1 MIDYLS
7 LDMRK
12 SDFYQGIFKADAEQ
26 IEFFNASIQDIKK
39 QLLIDTATWGLAIF
53 EKELN
58 IKTDLNK
65 PLSERRSVIK
75 SKLRGSGKVDHILI
89 KIVADAYSNGD
100 VVVSFN
106 GHIVVKFT
114 SLYGIPPNL
123 DDVKAA
129 LEDIKPA
136 HLAID
141 YEFRY
146 LLIKDIHN
154 VLTLEQMEQTQLNKF
169 AGGEAVGQ

>member
-12 SDFYQGIFKADAEQ
+12 SNIYQEIFKADSRQ
-26 IEFFNASIQDIKK
+26 IDIFNASIEDIKK
-39 QLLIDTATWGLAIF
+39 QLLIDTATWGLAIY
-53 EKELN
+53 EKELK

-65 PLSERRSVIK
+65 PLGERRSVIK

-89 KIVADAYSNGD
+89 KLVADAYSNGD

-106 GHIVVKFT
+106 GRIVVKFT

-123 DDVKAA
+123 EDVKNA

-136 HLAID
+136 HLAIE
-141 YEFRY
+141 YEFNY
-146 LLIKDIHN
+146 LLIKEIHN
-154 VLTLEQMEQTQLNKF
+154 VKTLIEMDQIPLNKF
-169 AGGEAVGQ
+169 AGGA